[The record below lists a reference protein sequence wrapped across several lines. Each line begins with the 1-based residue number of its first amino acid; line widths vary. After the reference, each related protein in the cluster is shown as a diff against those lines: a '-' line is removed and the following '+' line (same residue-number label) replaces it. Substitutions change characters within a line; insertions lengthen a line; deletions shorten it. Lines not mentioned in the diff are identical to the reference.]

1 MIYTLSVNTGLP
13 RTFVDVVLACFSGVA
28 WHAAAGKTV
37 HAIQTATMTT
47 ARVWSAV
54 INVGST

>member
-1 MIYTLSVNTGLP
+1 MVYTLSVNTGLIC
-13 RTFVDVVLACFSGVA
+13 TFVDFVLACFSGVA